1 MATIAT
7 KFQTGAAACVIATAA
22 ILTPAVA
29 QAEPAAP
36 LPSTGL
42 GSTVLSPTCN
52 PVGSPGCPAS
62 SSPAASS
69 PSASGSSAAS
79 IAPFAAASSPSIA
92 LLSPSGTILQN
103 RLWWFGT
110 PNPTPPTQTTV
121 FQFYPLA
128 LIPGFL
134 QPLFG
139 WFGSINF
146 EACIGGL
153 TLRIGP
159 YGTVSGSYSRGCA

>member
-1 MATIAT
+1 MATIST
-7 KFQTGAAACVIATAA
+7 KFQASAAACAIAAA
-22 ILTPAVA
+22 AFLTPAVVA
-29 QAEPAAP
+29 QAEPAAAA
-36 LPSTGL
+36 GL
-42 GSTVLSPTCN
+42 GSTLSAPRCT
-52 PVGSPGCPAS
+52 PVGSPGCPTS
-62 SSPAASS
+62 SSPSSSS
-69 PSASGSSAAS
+69 PSASGASSAS
-79 IAPFAAASSPSIA
+79 LAPFAAASPSTT

-134 QPLFG
+134 QPLFS
-139 WFGSINF
+139 WFADINF

>member
-7 KFQTGAAACVIATAA
+7 KFRTSAAACVIATAA

-29 QAEPAAP
+29 QAEPAAAV
-36 LPSTGL
+36 GL
-42 GSTVLSPTCN
+42 GSTASAPTCT
-52 PVGSPGCPAS
+52 PVGSPGCPNSNSPS
-62 SSPAASS
+62 SSF
-69 PSASGSSAAS
+69 PSASGASSTTL
-79 IAPFAAASSPSIA
+79 APFAAAAPSMT

-139 WFGSINF
+139 WFGAINF

>member
-7 KFQTGAAACVIATAA
+7 KFRTSAAACVIATAA

-29 QAEPAAP
+29 QAEPAAAA
-36 LPSTGL
+36 GL
-42 GSTVLSPTCN
+42 GSTASLPTCT
-52 PVGSPGCPAS
+52 PVGSPGCPTS
-62 SSPAASS
+62 SS
-69 PSASGSSAAS
+69 PSASGSSS
-79 IAPFAAASSPSIA
+79 TTLAPFAAAAPSMT

-121 FQFYPLA
+121 FTFYPLA

-139 WFGSINF
+139 WFGAINF